1 MYKTTLLTLAG
12 VTAAATAGTSAT
24 LHFDLNGDPGTA
36 DTVVAAVG
44 DTLSWS
50 VYGSFDGYPDSTAY
64 FGGFV
69 GDFLANNPSA
79 GQASNVE
86 VLMPG
91 NATTPTTN
99 GANIEGINMFASA
112 LLGNDDPANPLMVMT
127 FDTEVMT
134 GEGFNYST
142 DGTTSVFP
150 DDDIFS
156 LPDEFESA
164 SVITDSVIIPAP
176 GALAVLGLG
185 GLGLARRRR

>member
-1 MYKTTLLTLAG
+1 MYKTTILTLAG
-12 VTAAATAGTSAT
+12 MTAAAAAGTTAT
-24 LHFDLNGDPGTA
+24 IHFDLNGDPTTA

-44 DTLSWS
+44 DTLSWT
-50 VYGSFDGYPDSTAY
+50 VWGSFEGYPDDSAY

-69 GDFLANNPSA
+69 GEFLANNPSA
-79 GQASNVE
+79 GQASNVQ

-91 NATTPTTN
+91 NATTPTPN
-99 GANIEGINMFASA
+99 GASIENINMFASA
-112 LLGNDDPANPLMVMT
+112 LLGNNDPANPLMAMT

-134 GEGFNYST
+134 AEGFNYST

-150 DDDIFS
+150 DDGIFT

-176 GALAVLGLG
+176 GAVAMLGLG
-185 GLGLARRRR
+185 GLAVARRRR